1 VQESLASYFIGIAF
15 GQALYGPLSDRLG
28 RKPALYLGLT
38 IFIGASLGCA
48 FTTSV
53 TQLVVF
59 RFLQALGGCAPLVV
73 PRAVVRDYFDGPESV
88 RMLSMLV
95 LVMMLGPILAPFIGG
110 QLLIHFGWR
119 SVFFVLAGYGLT
131 WLVLAAWLLPESL
144 RPAQRRRES
153 VATIAATYLRIL
165 RDRQYLGRVLTGG
178 FVFAGL
184 LAYISGSSFVYIEL
198 FHVPP
203 ERFGLYFG
211 ANAVGLMLASQI
223 NRYLAG
229 RVHPEVI
236 VGTVL
241 PVAAGRWRDAA
252 RGRLHRL
259 WRLCRHPG
267 AALLLRDLHGFVGP
281 NTTALAMSPVRSR
294 GRVGVGAHGH
304 DAVRAR
310 GRDGELVSALRQ
322 RDRRAVRG
330 RDRRV
335 RARGVRRAPHDAA
348 AVRTGEDRLRR
359 GHEDA
364 RRAVYPARCRKAIST
379 VSVMGLSKVVT
390 HTTLVTKLGATSN
403 SSARIV
409 GDDRRWH
416 RRLQHAGLQRRPL
429 QAQQVR
435 DAERRERS
443 RHEREERRHDH
454 HGGTVGPGRPFELH
468 AEHEHHHRQ
477 GGIAQERH
485 GPRDGVGHRE
495 PQGQGE
501 PAASAP

>member
-1 VQESLASYFIGIAF
+1 MTGAGGFDGHHYRHRLAVILGALTAMGPLAIDMYLPALPGIARELGAPIAAVQESLASYFIGIAF
-15 GQALYGPLSDRLG
+15 GQALYGPRSDRLG

-241 PVAAGRWRDAA
+241 PVAAVAGVTLLVDAYTGFGGFA
-252 RGRLHRL
+252 GILVPL
-259 WRLCRHPG
+259 FCFVIC
-267 AALLLRDLHGFVGP
+267 HGFVGP
-281 NTTALAMSPVRSR
+281 NATALAMSPY
-294 GRVGVGAHGH
+294 GAVAGS
-304 DAVRAR
+304 ASALMGTIQFVLGAAT
-310 GRDGELVSALRQ
+310 GELVSALGNGT
-322 RDRRAVRG
+322 AV
-330 RDRRV
+330 
-335 RARGVRRAPHDAA
+335 PFA
-348 AVRTGEDRLRR
+348 AVIAGCGLAALAVHRTFPR
-359 GHEDA
+359 G
-364 RRAVYPARCRKAIST
+364 
-379 VSVMGLSKVVT
+379 
-390 HTTLVTKLGATSN
+390 
-403 SSARIV
+403 
-409 GDDRRWH
+409 
-416 RRLQHAGLQRRPL
+416 AGSLDL
-429 QAQQVR
+429 A
-435 DAERRERS
+435 
-443 RHEREERRHDH
+443 
-454 HGGTVGPGRPFELH
+454 
-468 AEHEHHHRQ
+468 
-477 GGIAQERH
+477 
-485 GPRDGVGHRE
+485 
-495 PQGQGE
+495 
-501 PAASAP
+501 

>member
-1 VQESLASYFIGIAF
+1 MTGAGGFDGHHYRHRLAVILGALTAMGPLAIDMYLPALPGIARELGAPIAAVQESLASYFIGIGF
-15 GQALYGPLSDRLG
+15 GQALDGPLSDRLG

-153 VATIAATYLRIL
+153 VATIAATYMRIL
-165 RDRQYLGRVLTGG
+165 RDRRYLGRVLTGG
-178 FVFAGL
+178 FIFAGL

-198 FHVPP
+198 FKVQP
-203 ERFGLYFG
+203 EHFGLYFG
-211 ANAVGLMLASQI
+211 ANAVGLMIASQI

-241 PVAAGRWRDAA
+241 PVAAVAGVTLLVDAYTGFGGFA
-252 RGRLHRL
+252 GILVPL
-259 WRLCRHPG
+259 FCFVIC
-267 AALLLRDLHGFVGP
+267 HGFVGP
-281 NTTALAMSPVRSR
+281 NATALAMSPY
-294 GRVGVGAHGH
+294 GAMAGS
-304 DAVRAR
+304 ASALM
-310 GRDGELVSALRQ
+310 GTIQFALGAATGGLVSALG
-322 RDRRAVRG
+322 DGTAVPFALVIAG
-330 RDRRV
+330 CGIAALTV
-335 RARGVRRAPHDAA
+335 HLTMPQGAA
-348 AVRTGEDRLRR
+348 A
-359 GHEDA
+359 
-364 RRAVYPARCRKAIST
+364 
-379 VSVMGLSKVVT
+379 
-390 HTTLVTKLGATSN
+390 
-403 SSARIV
+403 
-409 GDDRRWH
+409 
-416 RRLQHAGLQRRPL
+416 
-429 QAQQVR
+429 
-435 DAERRERS
+435 
-443 RHEREERRHDH
+443 
-454 HGGTVGPGRPFELH
+454 
-468 AEHEHHHRQ
+468 
-477 GGIAQERH
+477 
-485 GPRDGVGHRE
+485 
-495 PQGQGE
+495 
-501 PAASAP
+501 